1 MFRRAVR
8 VIRLGGVDVR
18 LDPSLVLLVA
28 LLVWVIDQRL
38 ALRFSASTALLLAIV
53 ASLLLLL
60 SVLAHELGHALA
72 ARRRGIPVGGI
83 TLFALGGATELGG
96 HGRTP
101 REELAVAGTGPWI
114 SIVLA
119 AGFGLTA
126 TGAEQLP
133 AGDVAAA
140 VGLVAGLLGWLN
152 LGLAAFNL
160 LPAAPLD
167 GGRIVHALLWR
178 TLRDRRLATLITSV
192 LGVMLGTALVAIGL
206 LLVTRGTGAVTG
218 VATAAVGVFLAFGAE
233 SERRRSR
240 RRTTAPVTTTD
251 GDIGTHGSATSRSD
265 TDHAELR
272 HSGPRPIGLLRSAL
286 ASSGIAIVAVAALT
300 VPMPFVEYRPGA
312 ATPLEPLIAI
322 GGTSTT
328 PLAGETALLTVRLTR
343 PSAVQ
348 LIAGSLDRDR
358 ELLPLARVYPSG
370 VDRQVHLA
378 RERERFDRQ
387 FDVAAAVGAA
397 AAGIPFEVVTAVVV
411 RDVDPDGPAAG
422 LLAPGD
428 VVLAVDGVPV
438 TSGAAL
444 AEQVRASPA
453 GVPLTLRIVHGGT
466 QRDQPV
472 TPEIPTGGDAPRI
485 GVVIQTAVD
494 DLLLPIDITLTPG
507 VRIGGPSAGMMV
519 GLTVYDL
526 IAEEDL
532 LRGRRVAGTG
542 TLDVDGVVGAVGG
555 VPEKALAAIDA
566 GYDVLLVPAAET
578 AAIQRLVDGRITVIG
593 VTTLDEAIERLRRR
607 G

>member
-8 VIRLGGVDVR
+8 VLRLGGVDVR
-18 LDPSLVLLVA
+18 ADPSLVLLVV

-38 ALRFSASTALLLAIV
+38 ALRFPPVVALALALL
-53 ASLLLLL
+53 ASLLLIA
-60 SVLAHELGHALA
+60 SVLAHELGHALE
-72 ARRRGIPVGGI
+72 ARRQGLPVGGI

-101 REELAVAGTGPWI
+101 REELAVSATGPWI

-119 AGFGLTA
+119 ATFGLIATA
-126 TGAEQLP
+126 AERLP

-140 VGLVAGLLGWLN
+140 VGLIAGLLGWLN

-178 TLRDRRLATLITSV
+178 TLRDRHRATRVTSL
-192 LGVMLGTALVAIGL
+192 LGVALGVALTTLGVVFVADG
-206 LLVTRGTGAVTG
+206 RGAVTG
-218 VATAAVGVFLAFGAE
+218 VGTAAVGVFLAAGAQG
-233 SERRRSR
+233 ERRRSAR
-240 RRTTAPVTTTD
+240 RAAAATAGHD
-251 GDIGTHGSATSRSD
+251 GERQQPGSG
-265 TDHAELR
+265 LR
-272 HSGPRPIGLLRSAL
+272 HSGPRPMGLLRSAL
-286 ASSGIAIVAVAALT
+286 ASSGVAVVTVAALS
-300 VPMPFVEYRPGA
+300 VPMPFVEYRPGG

-322 GGTSTT
+322 SGTATT
-328 PLAGETALLTVRLTR
+328 PLAGGTALLTVRLTR
-343 PSAVQ
+343 PSAAQ
-348 LIAGSLDRDR
+348 LVVASLDRDR
-358 ELLPLARVYPSG
+358 ELLPLARVYPPG

-397 AAGIPFEVVTAVVV
+397 AAGVPLEVVTAVVV
-411 RDVDPDGPAAG
+411 RDVDPSGPAVG
-422 LLAPGD
+422 LLSPGD
-428 VVLAVDGVPV
+428 VVLSVDGVPV

-444 AEQVRASPA
+444 AERVRSSPA
-453 GVPLTLRIVHGGT
+453 GVPLVLRIVHGGT
-466 QRDQPV
+466 ERDQPV
-472 TPEIPTGGDAPRI
+472 TPTVAPGGDAPRI
-485 GVVIQTAVD
+485 GVVVQTAVD
-494 DLLLPIDITLTPG
+494 DLLLPIDIMLTPG

-542 TLDVDGVVGAVGG
+542 TLDVDGVVGPVGG
-555 VPEKALAAIDA
+555 VPEKALAAIAA
-566 GYDVLLVPAAET
+566 GYDVLLVPAPDT

-593 VTTLDEAIERLRRR
+593 VSTLDEAIDRLRRR
-607 G
+607 D